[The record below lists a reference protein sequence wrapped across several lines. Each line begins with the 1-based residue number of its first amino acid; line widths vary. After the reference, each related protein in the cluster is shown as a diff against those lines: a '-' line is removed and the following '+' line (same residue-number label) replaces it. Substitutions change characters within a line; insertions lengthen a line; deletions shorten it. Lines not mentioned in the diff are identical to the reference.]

1 MKNENNVNER
11 NRARLT
17 TVPAMAPLRF
27 LSSRRKRP
35 TTLGG
40 SMLCGEPKNVREFS
54 GFLRGKLCDS
64 LLGCLVPPL
73 EQISGPWDLTVR
85 TVWTDPANPWPSPL
99 IGLLFEPKPSNDI
112 HHDLQLSLQLDTCW
126 RMIREC

>member
-1 MKNENNVNER
+1 MKNENHVNER

-64 LLGCLVPPL
+64 LFGFLGCLVPPL
-73 EQISGPWDLTVR
+73 ELISGPWDLLIRRSELFGLILQTLG
-85 TVWTDPANPWPSPL
+85 PA
-99 IGLLFEPKPSNDI
+99 
-112 HHDLQLSLQLDTCW
+112 
-126 RMIREC
+126 R

>member
-1 MKNENNVNER
+1 MYMKNENHVNER

-54 GFLRGKLCDS
+54 GFLRGKLCDG
-64 LLGCLVPPL
+64 LFGFFRLFGPTTRTDLWPLGLVNP
-73 EQISGPWDLTVR
+73 TVR
-85 TVWTDPANPWPSPL
+85 TVWTDSANPWPSPL
-99 IGLLFEPKPSNDI
+99 IGLLFEPRPSNDI
-112 HHDLQLSLQLDTCW
+112 HHDLQFLWQTNS
-126 RMIREC
+126 